1 MKKITPLLIA
11 SISMLIS
18 ANLQG
23 NGGIV
28 NGEIIF
34 EQTGNRTIEATA
46 ILYVASD
53 LESYHMDFLQFTW
66 GDGGMEII
74 SRANGPD
81 IDGNGIPNGE
91 MISGI
96 FSKHIYKGIHTY
108 EELGERVISVSIPN
122 RNGGILNIN
131 YPYSDL
137 VTLYIEATVQVQEN
151 FEKNH
156 SPVLLEPPVDYG
168 FSGHKFLHVVNAFD
182 IDDDSIAYELISPL
196 RGHGLEV
203 PNYLEM
209 ESIYPG
215 DDNQLYLDEET
226 GLLVWDSP
234 QAPGLY
240 NIAIL
245 VKSYRNGEIIDRV
258 MRDMQIL
265 ILDGGDPLPEITLNT
280 IEYEIQEVSVGDE
293 ISVSVFT
300 QDEDAT
306 QEVEL
311 TSSSGLYEYFGT
323 TSQFSAQVNSNEGNG
338 AFGWIVGEEH
348 VRTQPYQIVFK
359 SKDNYQGVGYANF
372 KLIRYR
378 VLEELISEPR
388 EIRKKFEVKI
398 FPNPAG
404 EFIRVELSGINDEL
418 QYQIIDIKGRIAKTG
433 RLNPAE
439 NIIFLNELASGQ
451 YVLRIVDREGNR
463 VHKAATKFIK

>member
-1 MKKITPLLIA
+1 MKNALLLPVA

-23 NGGIV
+23 NGGLV
-28 NGEIIF
+28 NAEIIF
-34 EQTGNRTIEATA
+34 EQTGDRTIEATA

-53 LESYHMDFLQFTW
+53 LGSYSMDFLQFIW
-66 GDGGMEII
+66 GDGSMEII
-74 SRANGPD
+74 SRTNGPD

-91 MISGI
+91 MISNI

-108 EELGERVISVSIPN
+108 EELGERLISVSIPN

-131 YPYSDL
+131 YPHSDL

-151 FEKNH
+151 FWKNH
-156 SPVLLEPPVDYG
+156 SPVLLEPPIDYG
-168 FSGHKFLHVVNAFD
+168 FSGHKFIHIVNAFD
-182 IDDDSIAYELISPL
+182 IDDDSVAYELIPPL

-203 PNYLEM
+203 PNYLEL

-215 DDNQLYLDEET
+215 ENNQLYLDEET

-234 QAPGLY
+234 QAPGIY

-245 VKSYRNGEIIDRV
+245 VKSYRNGEIMDRV

-280 IEYEIQEVSVGDE
+280 IEYVIQEVTVGDE

-300 QDEDAT
+300 QDEDET

-323 TSQFSAQVNSNEGNG
+323 TSQFTAQVNANEGNG
-338 AFGWIVGEEH
+338 AFAWNVGEEH
-348 VRTQPYQIVFK
+348 VRTQPYQVVFK

-378 VLEELISEPR
+378 VNEELVNQSIEAR
-388 EIRKKFEVKI
+388 NQFELKI
-398 FPNPAG
+398 FPNPAS
-404 EFIRVELSGINDEL
+404 ESLNVELPGIKDEL
-418 QYQIIDIKGRIAKTG
+418 TYQIIDINGKVAKTG
-433 RLNPAE
+433 RLIPTV
-439 NIIFLNELASGQ
+439 NIIPLNGLASGQ

-463 VHKAATKFIK
+463 VQRAVLKI